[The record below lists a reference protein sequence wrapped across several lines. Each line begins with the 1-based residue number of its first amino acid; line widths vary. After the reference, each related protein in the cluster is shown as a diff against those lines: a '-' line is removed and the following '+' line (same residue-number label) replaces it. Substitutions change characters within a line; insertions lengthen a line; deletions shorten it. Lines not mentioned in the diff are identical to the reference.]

1 MDDDAKNVGTFD
13 LLAMRYMPDEDDPTV
28 ADFEFF
34 GIKGERARVKNFG
47 SDNQMIDCRI
57 LEDTKEVKVQITFS
71 KDEDIDEG
79 EEWCHTEWY
88 EADEI

>member
-1 MDDDAKNVGTFD
+1 
-13 LLAMRYMPDEDDPTV
+13 
-28 ADFEFF
+28 
-34 GIKGERARVKNFG
+34 
-47 SDNQMIDCRI
+47 MIDCRI